1 MRVLFVA
8 AEVAPI
14 AKVGGLADVT
24 AGLPKALRTLGH
36 DVRLILPC
44 YASLA
49 DALPPLGPALASFEV
64 AADRGPEA
72 CRLFSAELDGVPLFL
87 VDNHRLLRRDQ
98 IYGY

>member
-14 AKVGGLADVT
+14 AKVGGLAAAT
-24 AGLPKALRTLGH
+24 AGLPKALPTLGH

-44 YASLA
+44 YAALA
-49 DALPPLGPALASFEV
+49 EALPPLGPALASFEV

-72 CRLFSAELDGVPLFL
+72 CRLYATELDGVPLYL
-87 VDNHRLLRRDQ
+87 VDNDRLLRREQ
-98 IYGY
+98 V